1 MDTIKSGMLI
11 EKMHWNLT
19 KLYSIQFKRSRRKRY
34 SSQTDLWGDGRR
46 KNSKQQFEE
55 VDLSDLIG
63 LSTLPASLKWGGGGG
78 GLGGL
83 RVSNKLDST
92 TWPVQGEPWVSE
104 PDKHTLLGYSVVS
117 LQPHTAAKSRS
128 NNLHSPPVA
137 RVKPRPPWKW
147 HKTGILPF
155 YQQLWGTSA
164 CWSLG
169 SACAHLFLSWLSS
182 SCLVGNI
189 PLSFCVSWR
198 CLCAMTVFCIPPILY
213 MSVLSQS

>member
-1 MDTIKSGMLI
+1 MNGWIQSKVACWLRKCTEIWQSCTQFNSKDQEGSVTQVRQTYGGMGGEKIASNSLRKLI
-11 EKMHWNLT
+11 WVIWLDSLPYLHHWNEV
-19 KLYSIQFKRSRRKRY
+19 
-34 SSQTDLWGDGRR
+34 GGRG
-46 KNSKQQFEE
+46 
-55 VDLSDLIG
+55 V
-63 LSTLPASLKWGGGGG
+63 W
-78 GLGGL
+78 GGL

-169 SACAHLFLSWLSS
+169 SACAHLFLSWL
-182 SCLVGNI
+182 
-189 PLSFCVSWR
+189 
-198 CLCAMTVFCIPPILY
+198 
-213 MSVLSQS
+213 